1 MLRENQN
8 FGWSKSKRIQEMEK
22 DSYAIQPFL
31 LDFTMPACLLMKL
44 MKSNLSPGY
53 FPDLAHPSSL
63 ERHLV
68 CIPLNLFS
76 TVLTQFATDS
86 SPKSLLIRSQ
96 GLRPSLADARTWLHQ
111 CIADHSECVQHI
123 YEPPSRL
130 LYIYS
135 SEMEDYVRLVEPH
148 TTIKHYAALSHC
160 WGGFQPLRTTKENYE
175 MHKKCIRFSELP
187 QTFQDAVTIAKNL
200 GIEYLW
206 IDSLC
211 IIQDSI
217 EDWEHECSR
226 MASVYRGAL
235 ITIAASDAADSS
247 KGFFHD
253 YNRAKFDPCEL
264 PYWNDTEDEMLIV
277 SVTYKPSNTA
287 NLDESQSRLSKRGW
301 VLQERL
307 LSQRV
312 LSFRSNRLH
321 WECARFCYTD
331 NAHYPYIM
339 NRIFHNIAEKRSI
352 HSLGDLPT
360 AFKYWCDIVATYSY
374 CQLSK
379 GTDKLPA
386 ISGLAQAFSKA
397 IGDTYVAGLWRNDIH
412 VGLTWCTIDYYEED
426 CVEGT
431 PLPYRAP
438 SWSWACSDRKFGFRS
453 ETRNQHKDLV
463 IVSISMTLKGL
474 DSFGELSY
482 GILCVNG
489 RMNKG
494 IVVLENKGESEYI
507 EPILHDYKDTN
518 AAIANLC
525 FDNAQLV
532 KRMEQDSSQQE
543 EVIGLLI
550 SYDNSAYTKWVGLVL
565 EEIRVNDER
574 RVFRRIGVILC
585 HKEYKAG
592 YGWFNDCK
600 RESIEIV

>member
-1 MLRENQN
+1 
-8 FGWSKSKRIQEMEK
+8 
-22 DSYAIQPFL
+22 
-31 LDFTMPACLLMKL
+31 
-44 MKSNLSPGY
+44 
-53 FPDLAHPSSL
+53 
-63 ERHLV
+63 
-68 CIPLNLFS
+68 
-76 TVLTQFATDS
+76 
-86 SPKSLLIRSQ
+86 
-96 GLRPSLADARTWLHQ
+96 
-111 CIADHSECVQHI
+111 
-123 YEPPSRL
+123 
-130 LYIYS
+130 
-135 SEMEDYVRLVEPH
+135 
-148 TTIKHYAALSHC
+148 
-160 WGGFQPLRTTKENYE
+160 

-412 VGLTWCTIDYYEED
+412 VGLTWCTIDYHEED